1 MKLDDKQ
8 KHIFLKCTEEL
19 NELAV
24 ELIQSVNKENKNNWG
39 KIFDEI
45 EDVEKYIKLLKNVK
59 KTNGQIFIDFLCT
72 ITYIQKM
79 NLPSDPMFYFT
90 FLIVF
95 VFLLDLTLMF
105 LKK

>member
-8 KHIFLKCTEEL
+8 KHIFLKCIEEL

-45 EDVEKYIKLLKNVK
+45 EDVEKYIKLLKNIK
-59 KTNGQIFIDFLCT
+59 KINDQIFIDFSCN